1 MAKHVIL
8 IEGNICAGKT
18 EFVKYLKNHKEQF
31 NPFLENGEHVTTL
44 SEFIDSIG
52 LELFY
57 QDPKKY
63 SGIFEN
69 SCRMGRLNRHLKA
82 KEGSGIYIFDRGMIG
97 GAETFSKNSFLEGY
111 LSHDEYEKY
120 QKDIK
125 RGLDQLDRT
134 QQHKWLEQL
143 IVYLRIDDEDVLVA
157 RQKQRA
163 TANETIDVDYLIKI
177 NRMYES
183 FFENIESVYAKY
195 AVNAPKVITVDATRD
210 FNEDKNYHQ
219 RILESIVKELGEM
232 KNGN

>member
-8 IEGNICAGKT
+8 IEGTICAGKT
-18 EFVKYLKNHKEQF
+18 ITVEYLKNNKEQF
-31 NPFLENGEHVTTL
+31 NQFLENGEHVTTL
-44 SEFIDSIG
+44 SEFVDPIG
-52 LELFY
+52 VELFY
-57 QDPKKY
+57 HDRKKY
-63 SGIFEN
+63 SGIFED
-69 SCRMGRLNRHLKA
+69 SCRMGKLNRHLKA

-143 IVYLRIDDEDVLVA
+143 VVYLRIEDEDVLIA

-163 TANETIDVDYLIKI
+163 TPGETITVEYLKKI

-195 AVNAPKVITVDATRD
+195 AVKAPKVITIDATRD
-210 FNEDKNYHQ
+210 FNEDKNYHAE
-219 RILESIVKELGEM
+219 ILENIVTKMKEM
-232 KNGN
+232 QNGN

>member
-8 IEGNICAGKT
+8 IEGTICAGKT
-18 EFVKYLKNHKEQF
+18 ITVEYLKNNKEQF
-31 NPFLENGEHVTTL
+31 NQFLENGEHVTTL
-44 SEFIDSIG
+44 SEFVDPIG
-52 LELFY
+52 VELFY
-57 QDPKKY
+57 HDRKKY
-63 SGIFEN
+63 SGIFED
-69 SCRMGRLNRHLKA
+69 SCRMGKLNRHLKA

-143 IVYLRIDDEDVLVA
+143 VVYLQIDDEDVLVK
-157 RQKQRA
+157 RHKQRA
-163 TANETIDVDYLIKI
+163 TANETIDVEYLKTI

-195 AVNAPKVITVDATRD
+195 AVKAPRVITVDATRD
-210 FNEDKNYHQ
+210 FNEDKNYHA
-219 RILESIVKELGEM
+219 RILNQIIEELGEIH
-232 KNGN
+232 NGN

>member
-18 EFVKYLKNHKEQF
+18 ITVEYLKNNKEQF
-31 NPFLENGEHVTTL
+31 NQFLENGEHVTTL
-44 SEFIDSIG
+44 SEFVDPIG
-52 LELFY
+52 VELFY
-57 QDPKKY
+57 HDRKKY
-63 SGIFEN
+63 SGIFED
-69 SCRMGRLNRHLKA
+69 SCRMGKLNRHLKA